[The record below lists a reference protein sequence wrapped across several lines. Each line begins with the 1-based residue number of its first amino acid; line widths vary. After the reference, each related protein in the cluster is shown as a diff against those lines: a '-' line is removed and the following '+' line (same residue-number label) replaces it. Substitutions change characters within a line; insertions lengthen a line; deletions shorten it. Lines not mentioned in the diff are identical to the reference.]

1 MGKQFTS
8 MTPAHR
14 DFIARQRI
22 FFTASATAT
31 SRVNISPRPTGAL
44 RVLDERTVAYLD
56 LTGSGSETAAHLRV
70 DGRITV
76 MFCALDEP
84 PAILRLYGRGV
95 SLPRAGSAYSALLT
109 SAFDNAESLGA
120 RQIVRIDI
128 DLVQTSCG
136 YGVPLF
142 EYIGERET
150 LRRWAEQKGDTGLEE
165 YRRVKNA
172 HSLDGL
178 PTGLVAEEFAAA
190 PAETGTSGCTT
201 SGHAAPLSRRE
212 HADHVPGR

>member
-1 MGKQFTS
+1 MGKQFAS

-22 FFTASATAT
+22 FFTASATST
-31 SRVNISPRPTGAL
+31 SRVNVSPRPTDAL

-56 LTGSGSETAAHLRV
+56 LTGSGNETAAHLRI
-70 DGRITV
+70 DGRITL

-84 PAILRLYGRGV
+84 PSILRLYGRGT
-95 SLPRAGSAYSALLT
+95 SLARNMSDYAVLLA
-109 SAFDNAESLGA
+109 SAFDNQEPLGA

-142 EYIGERET
+142 EYIGERST
-150 LRRWAEQKGDTGLEE
+150 LHRWAQQKGDAGLEE
-165 YRRVKNA
+165 YRRQKNVR
-172 HSLDGL
+172 SLDGL
-178 PTGLVAEEFAAA
+178 PTGLPEEDSSVVSDAVCESL
-190 PAETGTSGCTT
+190 PA
-201 SGHAAPLSRRE
+201 HR
-212 HADHVPGR
+212 

>member
-1 MGKQFTS
+1 MAKQFAS

-22 FFTASATAT
+22 FFTASATST
-31 SRVNISPRPTGAL
+31 SRVNVSPRPTDAL

-56 LTGSGSETAAHLRV
+56 LTGSGNETAAHLRI
-70 DGRITV
+70 DGRITL

-84 PAILRLYGRGV
+84 PSILRLYGRGT
-95 SLPRAGSAYSALLT
+95 SLARNTSDYAVLLA
-109 SAFDNAESLGA
+109 SAFDNQEPLGA

-142 EYIGERET
+142 EYIGERST
-150 LRRWAEQKGDTGLEE
+150 LQRWAQQKGDAGLEE
-165 YRRVKNA
+165 YRRQKNVR
-172 HSLDGL
+172 SLDGL
-178 PTGLVAEEFAAA
+178 PTGLPEEESSAVSDAVAE
-190 PAETGTSGCTT
+190 S
-201 SGHAAPLSRRE
+201 LSAHR
-212 HADHVPGR
+212 

>member
-1 MGKQFTS
+1 MGKQFAS

-14 DFIARQRI
+14 EFIARQRI
-22 FFTASATAT
+22 FFTASATST
-31 SRVNISPRPTGAL
+31 SRVNVSPRPTDAL

-56 LTGSGSETAAHLRV
+56 LTGSGNETAAHLRA

-84 PAILRLYGRGV
+84 PSILRLYGRGT
-95 SLPRAGSAYSALLT
+95 SLARNTIDYGVLLA
-109 SAFDNAESLGA
+109 SAFDNQEPLGT

-142 EYIGERET
+142 EYIGERST
-150 LRRWAEQKGDTGLEE
+150 LQRWAQQKGDRGLEE
-165 YRRVKNA
+165 YRRQKNA
-172 HSLDGL
+172 RSLDGL
-178 PTGLVAEEFAAA
+178 PTGLAEE
-190 PAETGTSGCTT
+190 ETS
-201 SGHAAPLSRRE
+201 SVSESLSAHR
-212 HADHVPGR
+212 

>member
-1 MGKQFTS
+1 MGKQFAG

-31 SRVNISPRPTGAL
+31 SRVNISPRPTDAL
-44 RVLDERTVAYLD
+44 RVLDDRTVVFLD
-56 LTGSGSETAAHLRV
+56 LTGSGSETAAHLRA
-70 DGRITV
+70 DGRITL

-84 PAILRLYGRGV
+84 PSILRLYGCGT
-95 SLPRAGSAYSALLT
+95 SLPRATAEYASLLA
-109 SAFDNAESLGA
+109 SVFNNEEPLGA

-142 EYIGERET
+142 EYVSERNT
-150 LRRWAEQKGDTGLEE
+150 LRRWAEQKGEAGLQE
-165 YRRVKNA
+165 YWRQKNA
-172 HSLDGL
+172 RSIDGL
-178 PTGLVAEEFAAA
+178 PTGLAEPVA
-190 PAETGTSGCTT
+190 AE
-201 SGHAAPLSRRE
+201 
-212 HADHVPGR
+212 V

>member
-31 SRVNISPRPTGAL
+31 GRVNISPRPTGAL
-44 RVLDERTVAYLD
+44 RVIDERTVAYLD

-76 MFCALDEP
+76 MFCALNEP
-84 PAILRLYGRGV
+84 PSILRLYGRGV
-95 SLPRAGSAYSALLT
+95 SLARSSSSSAYSALLA
-109 SAFDNAESLGA
+109 SAFDNEEPLGA

-142 EYIGERET
+142 EYIGERDT
-150 LRRWAEQKGDTGLEE
+150 LRRWAEQKGDAGLEE

-190 PAETGTSGCTT
+190 PAETGKSGC
-201 SGHAAPLSRRE
+201 AASVSRRE